1 MSKKIFELLI
11 IDEASQSTI
20 ETEDQLG
27 YSLLSNSLVA
37 SAGTYSSSNHQVM
50 VNNCIF
56 KISKIVTNTSARE
69 LTEKGF
75 LLNIKGPNDEIEPL
89 RESLV
94 AHIKAQGFSQLY
106 ILCDEV
112 SEKIACNLYPEIYKV
127 ENALRGYL
135 IKFMSTK
142 IGPKWWEA
150 TAEGEWRKKVSDR
163 KNNETVFSKYANTS
177 AYLIDFSDLGKM
189 VYAQS
194 SGFNSKEEIVKKI
207 HECEETPDAIR
218 KLKEEL
224 KSNYQKFF
232 KEHFSDNGFQNKWER
247 LQWFRNKVAHNNLFT
262 KKDEDETIEIAK
274 DLLQIIQK
282 ASDEIPHIQIDESER
297 EAIRDSIVE
306 KGYGFQDV
314 DEESFLAELKNSEAH
329 FCEPNQY
336 VVLSH
341 FVKTHLG
348 HLGFYIPSSFE
359 MADQLNKRGKVEIY
373 KVQHPTDNFEV
384 SAIRIMDDSSSR
396 D

>member
-1 MSKKIFELLI
+1 MSEKTFELLI

-37 SAGTYSSSNHQVM
+37 SGGSYNNSNHQVT
-50 VNNCIF
+50 VNHCVI
-56 KISKIVTNTSARE
+56 KVSKIVTNTSSGG

-75 LLNIKGPNDEIEPL
+75 LLNLKGQYNEVEPL
-89 RESLV
+89 RENLV
-94 AHIKAQGFSQLY
+94 AHIQAQGFNQLY

-112 SEKIACNLYPEIYKV
+112 SEQIACNLYPQIYKV

-194 SGFNSKEEIVKKI
+194 SGFNSKEEVVRKI
-207 HECEETPDAIR
+207 HECEETPEAIR
-218 KLKEEL
+218 KLKDEL

-232 KEHFSDNGFQNKWER
+232 KEHFSDNGFQSKWER

-262 KKDEDETIEIAK
+262 NKDEEETIEIAK
-274 DLLQIIQK
+274 NLLQIIKK

-306 KGYGFQDV
+306 KGYGFDDI
-314 DEESFLAELKNSEAH
+314 DEETFLTELKNSQAH
-329 FCEPNQY
+329 FCEPSQY

-341 FVKTHLG
+341 FIKTHLG
-348 HLGFYIPSSFE
+348 RLGFYIPSSFE
-359 MADQLNKRGKVEIY
+359 MADQLNMQGKVEIY
-373 KVQHPTDNFEV
+373 KVNHPTDGYDV
-384 SAIRIMDDSSSR
+384 SAIKIQDK
-396 D
+396 